1 MKNPMNLEGHNIIV
15 TGAGQGIGEAVSRL
29 IVELGGRAILVDLQA
44 DKVQALAEELGT
56 SHAEAHV
63 GSVAEPG
70 YVQDMVANA
79 VNANGAIHGLVNNAG
94 IVRAAMITKMPV
106 ETWQQVIDV
115 NLSGVFYCLQA
126 VGRHMYARAKAG
138 DTSPASIVNIS
149 SDAGRGGNL
158 ATGDRRQLVRCL
170 LLSTGRWSAHV
181 CARQGR
187 RYRPNHHGQ
196 INYGAAKS
204 GVMGITMS
212 AAREWAAKGIRV
224 NSICFGVVE
233 TEMTETI
240 RSDKFR
246 DGIMAQVPMGRFSE
260 PAEVS
265 QPVCFLLSEAASY
278 ITGQHLSVNG
288 GYTIGV

>member
-1 MKNPMNLEGHNIIV
+1 MNNPMSLEGHNILV
-15 TGAGQGIGEAVSRL
+15 TGAAQGIGEAVSRL
-29 IVELGGRAILVDLQA
+29 VVELGGKVILVDMQA
-44 DKVQALAEELGT
+44 DKLNALAKELGAK
-56 SHAEAHV
+56 HAQAHV
-63 GSVAEPG
+63 GSVADPAF
-70 YVQDMVANA
+70 VQDMVGKAA
-79 VNANGAIHGLVNNAG
+79 QTNGAIHGLVNNAG
-94 IVRAAMITKMPV
+94 IVRAAMINKMSA

-126 VGRHMYARAKAG
+126 VGRHMWERAEAG

-149 SDAGRGGNL
+149 SDAGRRG
-158 ATGDRRQLVRCL
+158 TI
-170 LLSTGRWSAHV
+170 
-181 CARQGR
+181 
-187 RYRPNHHGQ
+187 GQ

-233 TEMTETI
+233 TEMTEVI
-240 RSDKFR
+240 RSEKFR
-246 DGIMAQVPMGRFSE
+246 DRIMAQVPMGRFSTPE
-260 PAEVS
+260 EVS
-265 QPVCFLLSEAASY
+265 QPVCFLLSQAASY

>member
-1 MKNPMNLEGHNIIV
+1 MSNPMSLDGHNVIV

-29 IVELGGRAILVDLQA
+29 VVDLGGRAILVDLQG
-44 DKVQALAEELGT
+44 DKVNALADELGGDK
-56 SHAEAHV
+56 AEAHV
-63 GSVAEPG
+63 GSVADPG
-70 YVQDMVANA
+70 FVQEMVGNVIARH
-79 VNANGAIHGLVNNAG
+79 GAINGLVNNAG
-94 IVRAAMITKMPV
+94 IVRAAMINKMPI

-126 VGRHMYARAKAG
+126 VGRHMYERYESG
-138 DTSPASIVNIS
+138 DTSPSSIVNIS
-149 SDAGRGGNL
+149 SDAGRRG
-158 ATGDRRQLVRCL
+158 TI
-170 LLSTGRWSAHV
+170 
-181 CARQGR
+181 
-187 RYRPNHHGQ
+187 GQ

-212 AAREWAAKGIRV
+212 AAREWAARQIRV

-246 DGIMAQVPMGRFSE
+246 DGVMAQVPMKRFSDPE
-260 PAEVS
+260 EVS
-265 QPVCFLLSEAASY
+265 QPVCFLLSPASSY